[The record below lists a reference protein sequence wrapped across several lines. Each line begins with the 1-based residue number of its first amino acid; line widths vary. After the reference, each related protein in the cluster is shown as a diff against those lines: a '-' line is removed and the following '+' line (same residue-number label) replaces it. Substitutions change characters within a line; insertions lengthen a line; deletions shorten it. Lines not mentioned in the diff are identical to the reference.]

1 MTRAERLS
9 QTSFSPISVFHPWSF
24 DLAEEMEVSKILVQS
39 EVGEKYE
46 SPDLLEFDLMGPNM
60 T

>member
-1 MTRAERLS
+1 VEEAQVPNMSADNIPKVEHS
-9 QTSFSPISVFHPWSF
+9 GF
-24 DLAEEMEVSKILVQS
+24 EEMEVSKILVQS